1 MLEPNIVAITF
12 FSGEEIKTIKAS
24 ELVNLGL
31 GSYEYTKNSFVIKL
45 NAAKMN
51 QYAAKYNMP
60 GMGL

>member
-45 NAAKMN
+45 NAAK
-51 QYAAKYNMP
+51 YNMP